1 MVSIAEFTL
10 PAAEFPLGRL
20 FTDRPDA
27 TLELDRIVPSS
38 ETVMPFFWVQDS
50 RGEMAWVRDFLGDL
64 PELRTIDLLVDR
76 GGRGLFQAEWV
87 PEYLGIM
94 EAIGKSDVTVIA
106 ASGSC
111 DGWQFEMRAVDA
123 EVFST
128 FQNYCA
134 ELDLNVT
141 LKRLSHV
148 TGMSPVN
155 QYELTPEQHEALVL
169 AYEQGYYDHPRA
181 VDQNALAERLGISRQ
196 AFSSRLR
203 RGYRSLIRT
212 ALISG

>member
-10 PAAEFPLGRL
+10 PATEFPLGRL

-38 ETVMPFFWVQDS
+38 DTVMPFFWVHDS
-50 RGEMAWVRDFLGDL
+50 DGEMAWVRDFLADL
-64 PELRTIDLLVDR
+64 PELRGIDLLVDR
-76 GGRGLFQAEWV
+76 GDRGLFHAEWE

-111 DGWQFEMRAVDA
+111 DGWQFEMRATDA
-123 EVFST
+123 AVFSA
-128 FQNYCA
+128 FQDRCA
-134 ELDLNVT
+134 ELGLDVT
-141 LKRLSHV
+141 LNRLSHV
-148 TGMSPVN
+148 TGMTPVN

-181 VDQNALAERLGISRQ
+181 VDQHALAEQLGISRQ
-196 AFSSRLR
+196 AFGSRLR

-212 ALISG
+212 TLASG